1 VKVLQDSFVNL
12 KYNHYKYEIYAKHV
26 GLIKKVYI
34 NLENKDNMS
43 GEIKNG
49 VKYEWRLID
58 YGKNKLFLLIIT
70 IVFASTMYAQIYYR
84 VDFTNKYNTNFSLDH
99 PEEYLSARAIDR
111 RTKFNIQIDSTD
123 LPVNSWYL
131 DSLRNLGCE
140 IVHSSR
146 WFNSA
151 VIKINDSNL
160 VNTITQLSCVRNV
173 QLVKPI
179 VNKDAN
185 NDKKHPHNISIM

>member
-1 VKVLQDSFVNL
+1 MV
-12 KYNHYKYEIYAKHV
+12 
-26 GLIKKVYI
+26 
-34 NLENKDNMS
+34 
-43 GEIKNG
+43 
-49 VKYEWRLID
+49 
-58 YGKNKLFLLIIT
+58 KNKLFLLIIT

-185 NDKKHPHNISIM
+185 NDKKTSTQYIDYVNIKNKK

>member
-1 VKVLQDSFVNL
+1 MV
-12 KYNHYKYEIYAKHV
+12 
-26 GLIKKVYI
+26 
-34 NLENKDNMS
+34 
-43 GEIKNG
+43 
-49 VKYEWRLID
+49 
-58 YGKNKLFLLIIT
+58 KNKLFLLIIT
-70 IVFASTMYAQIYYR
+70 IVFASTMHAQIYYR

-160 VNTITQLSCVRNV
+160 VNTITQLS
-173 QLVKPI
+173 
-179 VNKDAN
+179 
-185 NDKKHPHNISIM
+185 